1 MARPKKLIRFKLTSF
16 KNRGNTTSWRV
27 TGTKPDGTRVRQN
40 YSDKSE
46 ALQEISDLEM
56 AAAGTPE
63 QRRALRTSLTAEQL
77 ADAEAA
83 TQQLGDLSLS
93 SAIAHYQS
101 LERRALAR
109 GASLDDAFAFFEARF
124 RHETKSITILNA
136 QNQFLASRVGI
147 EERTRKNYE
156 GSLKLL
162 LKRDPNKDVHA
173 FRVSDLESILSRFTN
188 VSTRRSHRRI
198 FSIFF
203 NWCVRHHYCLEDPC
217 QRLDKLPKDSS
228 QIAILS
234 FEEVKR
240 LLAAALGYK
249 DGATAAAVA
258 ISLFGGLRP
267 SELAD
272 LKAEDVTAE
281 RIRVTGGKLR
291 RTLKRSVP
299 VPQVLSTW
307 LKRYPFVGLPEGWN
321 YKLKVLKAATGAKRW
336 VPDIIRH
343 TSITF
348 QAERDKDEGLTA
360 FNCGTSKAM
369 MDRHY
374 RNTVDDLNL
383 IDRFWKLTPKVIQ
396 ADKKLAVKLPTQQRV
411 EWPSK
416 AALKVLV
423 WSRPLIHAAR
433 EIGVSNVALKEHCV
447 KAGIDLP
454 PAGYWIRSMQ
464 VTAR

>member
-1 MARPKKLIRFKLTSF
+1 MARPKKVIVFKLSSF
-16 KNRGNTTSWRV
+16 KNRGGTKSWRV

-46 ALQEISDLEM
+46 AVQAMADLE
-56 AAAGTPE
+56 ADAAGRPE
-63 QRRALRTSLTAEQL
+63 HRRALRTSLTVEQL

-83 TQQLGDLSLS
+83 IQHWGGDGISKVV
-93 SAIAHYQS
+93 AHYKA
-101 LERRALAR
+101 LERRALAK

-124 RHETKSITILNA
+124 RSETKAISILNA
-136 QNQFLASRVGI
+136 RTEFLASRIGI
-147 EERTRKNYE
+147 EESTRQNYE

-162 LKRDPNKDVHA
+162 LKPDPNKHVHA
-173 FRVSDLESILSRFTN
+173 VRVSDLEKILSRFTN
-188 VSTRRSHRRI
+188 ISSRRSHRRI

-203 NWCVRHHYCLEDPC
+203 NWCVRHHYCMEDPC
-217 QRLDKLPKDSS
+217 KRLDKLPKDTSK
-228 QIAILS
+228 IAILS
-234 FEEVKR
+234 FDEVKR
-240 LLAAALGYK
+240 LLSAALRYQ

-267 SELAD
+267 SEVAD
-272 LKAEDVTAE
+272 LKEEDITAE

-299 VPQVLSTW
+299 IPPVLAAW
-307 LKRYPFVGLPEGWN
+307 LKLYPFKGLPAGWN

-369 MDRHY
+369 IDRHY
-374 RNTVDDLNL
+374 RNTVDDLKL
-383 IDRFWKLTPKVIQ
+383 IDQFWKLSPDVIQ
-396 ADKKLAVKLPTQQRV
+396 ADKKLRVTLPVQERAT
-411 EWPSK
+411 WPSK
-416 AALKVLV
+416 AELSRLV
-423 WSRPLIHAAR
+423 WSKPMMHAAK
-433 EIGVSNVALKEHCV
+433 EIGVSDVALKKRCV
-447 KAGIDLP
+447 RLGVQLP
-454 PAGYWIRSMQ
+454 KRGQWISRSKENCS
-464 VTAR
+464 